1 MNTKLRAEAKIEFE
15 NDLLKVMNKSVFV
28 KTMEN
33 VRKCRDIKLVTTD
46 QNRDYLLLQ
55 SNYHIIKWY
64 SENLLTIKMSQT
76 KVKLNKP
83 VYLGLSVWLYQT
95 K

>member
-15 NDLLKVMNKSVFV
+15 NDLLKVMNKSGFV
-28 KTMEN
+28 KTMES
-33 VRKCRDIKLVTTD
+33 VRKCRDIKLVRTD
-46 QNRDYLLLQ
+46 QKRDYLLLQ

-64 SENLLTIKMSQT
+64 SENLFTIKMSQT

-83 VYLGLSVWLYQT
+83 VYLGLSV
-95 K
+95 

>member
-15 NDLLKVMNKSVFV
+15 NDLLKVMNKSGFV
-28 KTMEN
+28 KTMES
-33 VRKCRDIKLVTTD
+33 VKKCRDIKLVRTD
-46 QNRDYLLLQ
+46 QKRDYLLLQ

-64 SENLLTIKMSQT
+64 SENLFTIKMSQT

-83 VYLGLSVWLYQT
+83 VYLGLSV
-95 K
+95 